1 MVKIKNKKV
10 KKGFELIKYTR
21 VQKKNIHLSLLTQK
35 RQRRRIVYCFIQ
47 LSLKLR

>member
-21 VQKKNIHLSLLTQK
+21 VQKKNIHLSLLTK
-35 RQRRRIVYCFIQ
+35 NDKGVEMFIA
-47 LSLKLR
+47 LYNFL